1 MEGGRSYRVTL
12 LRPSA
17 PRPAQEDQRG
27 GEERAITV
35 GEGEHIWDAA
45 KSQGVTLPAIC
56 HQGRCLTCAGQLEG
70 AGDFDS
76 SDASHYYPADRQA
89 GFILLCTAKPR
100 SDLIIRTDK
109 QHEMRAFRRAH
120 RLPAP
125 YS

>member
-1 MEGGRSYRVTL
+1 MTL
-12 LRPSA
+12 LRPPASLS
-17 PRPAQEDQRG
+17 PAQDDEHRAEDRT
-27 GEERAITV
+27 ITV

-45 KSQGVTLPAIC
+45 KAQGITLPAIC

-70 AGDFDS
+70 GGDFDS
-76 SDASHYYPADRQA
+76 SDASYYYPDDRQA
-89 GFILLCTAKPR
+89 GYILLCTAKPR
-100 SDLIIRTDK
+100 SDLTIRTDQ